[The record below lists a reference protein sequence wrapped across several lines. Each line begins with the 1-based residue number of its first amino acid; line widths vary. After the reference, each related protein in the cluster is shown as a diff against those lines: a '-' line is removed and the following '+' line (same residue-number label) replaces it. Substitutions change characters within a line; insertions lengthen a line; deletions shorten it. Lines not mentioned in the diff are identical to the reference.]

1 MTSGLH
7 LSKKGDSLL
16 ASNIIRALRGKTDH
30 TASHLRHG
38 GHRYKTGNKRSN
50 SKERDARVVGFHATA
65 GQTKVSDKVPNQVD
79 AMKTAESTNPKHISK
94 IPNVRGLKIGTFN
107 ILTLLKHIDELQI
120 VKAHNKIDILA
131 INETR
136 LASTINDESIALNGY
151 KVGRKDGNQFGGGV
165 TLYILNSINTNLRP
179 DLSAGNIR
187 QNS

>member
-50 SKERDARVVGFHATA
+50 SHATA

-79 AMKTAESTNPKHISK
+79 AMKTGGSTNPKHISK

-107 ILTLLKHIDELQI
+107 IVTLLKHIDELQI

-165 TLYILNSINTNLRP
+165 TLYVLNSINTNLRP